1 MSVLIDLSLPGM
13 QTLKERLGV
22 VIIPL
27 QLYSQMSEMQQN
39 MSSTSLLREIL
50 RLGTFGVTLKPLQSY
65 SL

>member
-1 MSVLIDLSLPGM
+1 M

-50 RLGTFGVTLKPLQSY
+50 RLGIYGNVETSRGCP
-65 SL
+65 